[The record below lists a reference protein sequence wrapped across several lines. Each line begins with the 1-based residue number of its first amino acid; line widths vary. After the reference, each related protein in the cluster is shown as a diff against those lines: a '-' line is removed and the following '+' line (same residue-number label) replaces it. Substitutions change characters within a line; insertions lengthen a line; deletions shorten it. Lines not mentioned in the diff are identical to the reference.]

1 MMNRTFLILGGLT
14 ILALAAPAFAGT
26 TTINF
31 ATDTGLLKYTAAG
44 PGILAS
50 QGGRAHFTGQNTTLL
65 EQGGSVIWSGG
76 TVSATITLQPY
87 GDAGD
92 GVGLI
97 MIGGGETL
105 TAICSSDGLV
115 TLTDWIGDW
124 RNASFSAPGAYNN
137 QMTLEYNATTG
148 RATLTLNTDEDTA
161 FLEDALYGAMSVQ
174 VGVVSYGVGDFTSF
188 SANGSG
194 IPNYPPPDVD
204 TDGDGVLD
212 SAELAAG
219 TDPNDPGSV
228 PVSNSV
234 SATIHALNGVTVQVP
249 AGSLP
254 SSSVNFKVSAPSDI
268 PPGSVPGGR
277 SLSSVGVELE
287 PNGTSF
293 SSPVTVTLPYTAGGI
308 AGLRESGLTVVYYDG
323 ANYSASGIAG
333 VARNTSD
340 KTVTFT
346 TTHFTTFVIAGDL
359 IDSDG
364 DGIDDS
370 WEIQWF
376 GDLGTADATS
386 DFDGDGLSDLTEFQL
401 QGLGLNPTMT
411 DGTVPVGGALGT
423 ALLSA
428 LILAIGSRWRKR

>member
-1 MMNRTFLILGGLT
+1 MNRTFLILGGLT
-14 ILALAAPAFAGT
+14 ILALAAPVFAGT
-26 TTINF
+26 TTIDF
-31 ATDTGLLKYTAAG
+31 AADTGLLTYKIGGAG
-44 PGILAS
+44 NLDW
-50 QGGRAHFTGQNTTLL
+50 QGGHAHFTGQNTTLL
-65 EQGGSVIWSGG
+65 EQGGSAISSSG
-76 TVSATITLQPY
+76 TVSATMTLQPY
-87 GDAGD
+87 PDAGD
-92 GVGLI
+92 GLGLI
-97 MIGGGETL
+97 MIGDGWEL
-105 TAICSSDGLV
+105 TAICDSDGYV
-115 TLTDWIGDW
+115 TLTDWIGQYQTLHSIAPAAPNNYFTLQY
-124 RNASFSAPGAYNN
+124 NAS
-137 QMTLEYNATTG
+137 TE
-148 RATLTLNTDEDTA
+148 RATLTLNGSDSVFIEA
-161 FLEDALYGAMSVQ
+161 ALNGAMSVS
-174 VGVVSYGVGDFTSF
+174 VGVASNGIGDFTSF
-188 SANGSG
+188 VADGPE

-204 TDGDGVLD
+204 SDGDGVSD

-254 SSSVNFKVSAPSDI
+254 SSSVSFEVSTPSVI
-268 PPGSVPGGR
+268 PAGSVPGGK
-277 SLSSVGVELE
+277 SLSSVGVELK

-308 AGLRESGLTVVYYDG
+308 AGLRESGLTGVYYDG
-323 ANYSASGIAG
+323 ADYLTSGIAG

-370 WEIQWF
+370 WELEWF

-386 DFDGDGLSDLTEFQL
+386 DYDGDGLSDLTEFQL
-401 QGLGLNPTMT
+401 QGLGLNPTLW
-411 DGTVPVGGALGT
+411 DAGPLPVGGALGT
-423 ALLSA
+423 ALLSVLIVA
-428 LILAIGSRWRKR
+428 LGSRWRKR